1 MAGDITEGLGVERG
15 RCPTTEA
22 LSFMLY
28 RTAANFYISVL
39 WCSIFIQKIIGR
51 NRSQLLP

>member
-1 MAGDITEGLGVERG
+1 MAGDITSDITEGLGVERG

-22 LSFMLY
+22 LSFTLY

-39 WCSIFIQKIIGR
+39 
-51 NRSQLLP
+51 

>member
-1 MAGDITEGLGVERG
+1 MAGDITSDITEGLGVERG

-39 WCSIFIQKIIGR
+39 
-51 NRSQLLP
+51 